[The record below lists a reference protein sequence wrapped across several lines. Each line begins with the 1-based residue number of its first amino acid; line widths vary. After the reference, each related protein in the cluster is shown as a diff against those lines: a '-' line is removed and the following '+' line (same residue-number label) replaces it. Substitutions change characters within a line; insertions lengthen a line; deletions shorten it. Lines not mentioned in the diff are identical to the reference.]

1 MMRPQVLTIAGSDS
15 GGGAGIQADLK
26 TFQELGVFGTS
37 VLTAV
42 TAQNTRGVHGV
53 EAVSPELIT
62 QQLDAIGSDFSIA
75 ACKTGMLFDAS
86 RIEAVATGVKRHVFN
101 RLVVDPVMIAKG
113 GAPLLQD
120 TAVDALKTSL
130 LPLATVVTPNVP
142 EAEVLTG
149 LTIRSFNDRLEAA
162 RRMLAYGVRA
172 VILKGGHLEG
182 ETAEDL
188 IMTESEVFLLSAP
201 RIQTSDTHGTGCT
214 FSAAL
219 TAELAK
225 GRSIMEAAV
234 TAKRFIQSAI
244 THGLEIGA
252 GHGPTNHWAYVAYG
266 EEGVTIESIKAGTR

>member
-26 TFQELGVFGTS
+26 TFQELEVFGTS

-42 TAQNTRGVHGV
+42 TAQNTCGVHGV
-53 EAVSPELIT
+53 EAISPELVT
-62 QQLDAIGSDFSIA
+62 QQLDAIGSDFTIA
-75 ACKTGMLFDAS
+75 ACKTGMLFDAA
-86 RIEAVATGVKRHVFN
+86 RIEVVAAGVRRHALN

-113 GAPLLQD
+113 GASLLQD
-120 TAVDALKTSL
+120 SAVEALKTSL

-149 LTIRSFNDRLEAA
+149 MRIRTFEDRLEAA
-162 RRMLAYGVRA
+162 ERMLTYGVRA
-172 VILKGGHLEG
+172 VVLKGGHMEG
-182 ETAEDL
+182 ESAEDL
-188 IMTESEVFLLSAP
+188 VMTESGAFILSTP
-201 RIQTSDTHGTGCT
+201 RIQTNDTHGTGCT

-225 GRSIMEAAV
+225 GYSILEATV

-244 THGLEIGA
+244 SHGLDIGA
-252 GHGPTNHWAYVAYG
+252 GHGPTNHWAYAMYG
-266 EEGVTIESIKAGTR
+266 EEDVTIESITTNHR

>member
-1 MMRPQVLTIAGSDS
+1 MRPQVLTIAGSDS

-53 EAVSPELIT
+53 EAVSPELVT

-120 TAVDALKTSL
+120 TAVDALKTFL

>member
-53 EAVSPELIT
+53 EAVSPELVT

-120 TAVDALKTSL
+120 TAVDALKTFL

>member
-26 TFQELGVFGTS
+26 TFQELEVFGTS

-75 ACKTGMLFDAS
+75 ACKTGMLFDAA

-113 GAPLLQD
+113 GAPLLQN

>member
-75 ACKTGMLFDAS
+75 ACKTGMLFDAA

-188 IMTESEVFLLSAP
+188 IMMESEVFLLSAP

>member
-26 TFQELGVFGTS
+26 TFQEIGVFGTS
-37 VLTAV
+37 VVTAV
-42 TAQNTRGVHGV
+42 TAQNTCGVHGI
-53 EAVSPELIT
+53 EPISPELVM

-75 ACKTGMLFDAS
+75 ACKTGMLFDAT
-86 RIEAVATGVKRHVFN
+86 RIETVAAGLKHHAFGQ
-101 RLVVDPVMIAKG
+101 LVVDPVMVAKG
-113 GAPLLQD
+113 GASLLQG

-130 LPLATVVTPNVP
+130 LPLATVITPNVP

-149 LTIRSFNDRLEAA
+149 MTIRSFNDRLEAT

-182 ETAEDL
+182 ESAEDL
-188 IMTESEVFLLSAP
+188 IVTESETFILSAP

-225 GRSIMEAAV
+225 GCSILEATV
-234 TAKRFIQSAI
+234 TAKQFIQRAI

-252 GHGPTNHWAYVAYG
+252 GHGPTNHWAYAMHG
-266 EEGVTIESIKAGTR
+266 EAGVTVESITTHHR